1 MQSLMMVTKIR
12 AVILLLSLI
21 LVAWKQPA
29 PADEIT
35 IAAASDLNFVLQELT
50 AQFEK
55 STGNKVKLTFGSS
68 GNFFAQI
75 QNGAP
80 YDLFFSADME
90 YPRRLEQQG
99 LAESGG
105 LYRYATGKIV
115 LWALAE
121 SSLDVSR
128 GLPALLDAG
137 VRKIAIANPA
147 HAPYGR
153 AASDALHHEGLYDK
167 VADKLVFGENISQ
180 TAQFVLTGNADAG
193 IVALSLAVAPSMKA
207 KGKFFLI
214 PSDEYAPLEQAAVM
228 VRSSQKKNTAREF
241 LEFLRTPK
249 SIAIMKQYGFSLP
262 QDGNEHRGPL
272 KKTPPSKKKKHEAA
286 NRQ

>member
-1 MQSLMMVTKIR
+1 MGTKIR

-21 LVAWKQPA
+21 LLAWKQPA

-35 IAAASDLNFVLQELT
+35 IAAASDLNFVLQELA

-55 STGNKVKLTFGSS
+55 STGTHVKLIFGSS

-90 YPRRLEQQG
+90 YPRKLEQEG
-99 LAESGG
+99 LTDSGS
-105 LYRYATGKIV
+105 LYKYATGKIV
-115 LWALAE
+115 LWVLAE
-121 SSLDVSR
+121 SKIDVSR

-153 AASDALHHEGLYDK
+153 AASDALRHEGLYDK
-167 VADKLVFGENISQ
+167 IAGKLVFGENISQ

-193 IVALSLAVAPSMKA
+193 IVALSLAVAPSMKS

-214 PSDEYAPLEQAAVM
+214 PSEEYAPLEQAAVM
-228 VRSSQKKNTAREF
+228 VRSSKQKNTAREF

-262 QDGNEHRGPL
+262 QDGNEHRSPPKNPPL
-272 KKTPPSKKKKHEAA
+272 KKKKHEATKW
-286 NRQ
+286 Q